1 MDSEWSGAIV
11 KYAKRICVAALA
23 TGLVATAVP
32 ATAGA
37 AGASSTRT
45 SESKTVRVVAEGLNG
60 PFGLATFGR
69 GFLVAE
75 NQAGQVTKVSSSGQK
90 SVAVTNTPGV
100 AGVTAKGRYIY
111 SVLGGEGPPDQ
122 KPEPTS
128 LLRTNAKT
136 GKTRTI
142 AVLLD
147 HELKRNPD
155 GQLQFDPATG
165 EPFDALSNPF
175 SMTTYPKGLLVADGG
190 ANDVLR
196 VDPRTGKVR
205 TFFVPRVVSP
215 KEVPACAENQ
225 ANPGTVGCD
234 PVPTG
239 VAYHKGSVY
248 VSTLGAE
255 VPGAARIYKLDARSG
270 KVKRVWKGFTSLT
283 GIAVSRSGT
292 IYVSQLLEG
301 APPGDAEPP
310 PGFDPTT
317 VGQITRLARN
327 GKQTHAQV
335 TMPIGLQLKGDRLF
349 STAWSIAFFLGI
361 ADAGQVV
368 EVPRGAFH

>member
-1 MDSEWSGAIV
+1 V
-11 KYAKRICVAALA
+11 KYAKRICAAALA
-23 TGLVATAVP
+23 TGLVAAVAP
-32 ATAGA
+32 ATASA
-37 AGASSTRT
+37 VGAST
-45 SESKTVRVVAEGLNG
+45 SKKSEDVRVVAEGLNG
-60 PFGLATFGR
+60 PFGLETFGR

-75 NQAGQVTKVSSSGQK
+75 NQAGQVTKVSKSGKK
-90 SVAVTNTPGV
+90 SVAVANAPGV
-100 AGVTAKGRYIY
+100 AGVAAEGRYIF

-122 KPEPTS
+122 NPKPTS
-128 LLRTNAKT
+128 LLRTNIKT
-136 GKTRTI
+136 GKTKVI
-142 AVLLD
+142 AELLAF
-147 HELKRNPD
+147 ELKRNPD
-155 GQLQFDPATG
+155 GQRQFDDAG

-196 VDPRTGKVR
+196 VNPRTGKVK
-205 TFFVPRVVSP
+205 TFFVPKVVSP
-215 KEVPACAENQ
+215 REVPACADNQ

-239 VAYHKGSVY
+239 VAYHEGSVY

-270 KVKRVWKGFTSLT
+270 KVERVWKGFTSLT

-292 IYVSQLLEG
+292 IYVSELLEG
-301 APPGDAEPP
+301 APPGEPP
-310 PGFDPTT
+310 PGFDPAP
-317 VGQITRLARN
+317 VGQITRIARH
-327 GKQTHAQV
+327 GKQSHAQV

-349 STAWSIAFFLGI
+349 STAWSLAALLGI
-361 ADAGQVV
+361 PDGGQIV

>member
-1 MDSEWSGAIV
+1 M
-11 KYAKRICVAALA
+11 KYAKRICAAALA
-23 TGLVATAVP
+23 TGLVAAAVP
-32 ATAGA
+32 ATASA
-37 AGASSTRT
+37 TGASSTRT
-45 SESKTVRVVAEGLNG
+45 SENETVRVNG
-60 PFGLATFGR
+60 PFGLDTYGR

-75 NQAGQVTKVSSSGQK
+75 NLAGQVTKVSKSGQK
-90 SVAVTNTPGV
+90 SVAVPNAPGV
-100 AGVTAKGRYIY
+100 AGVTATGRYIF

-122 KPEPTS
+122 DPKPTS
-128 LLRTNAKT
+128 LLRTNTKT

-155 GQLQFDPATG
+155 GQLQFDPQTG
-165 EPFDALSNPF
+165 KAFDALSNPF
-175 SMTTYPKGLLVADGG
+175 SMTTYPRGLLVADGG

-215 KEVPACAENQ
+215 REVPACAENQ

-239 VAYHKGSVY
+239 VAYDKGSVY

-283 GIAVSRSGT
+283 GIAVSRSGA

-301 APPGDAEPP
+301 APPGDDDPP
-310 PGFDPTT
+310 PGFDPAT
-317 VGQITRLARN
+317 VGQITRIARN

-335 TMPIGLQLKGDRLF
+335 TMPIGLQLKGDRLY